1 MLSMVK
7 LIDPNVVPV
16 YELEIVYVHEI
27 QYRKDDIIVI
37 SDKLPKVTPLFAQI
51 RLLVMD
57 NTEKIFLFA
66 EVFKTVRF
74 SKQLRSF
81 CVERTTD
88 YRLIIPETLLFRRV
102 LNLGI
107 KMDILVISGPRK
119 CPIQIPIGSSIAEAR
134 NCFYIKKK
142 FEEYVEVA
150 ETTELHD
157 EDKIEIIQPQ
167 ILPSISSSIMSD
179 TQSNCYAI
187 TDISNQYQQYGS
199 CHPNS
204 NQDGLNQSELAF
216 QSPEAQQYDFHHLY
230 SSNPMVNCL
239 ALSIPHNDLTGNT
252 KEQRNLVASD
262 VSSEMFGDDYS
273 SNYVTE
279 KKVPLSAP
287 PPSFSDDVINYLTD
301 RQAVDPKDAMF
312 RAFIHEAH
320 QHYSTLYKDKGYRNQ
335 NSYKNIG
342 ITLIT
347 LYPKLATT
355 SYSTPWRLVSLVTHA
370 LSIRWRNKSADEKL
384 AFNGQ
389 RRQRNK
395 RKINNDKLENDDPDE
410 LSVTLHAPLPVTP
423 THVSSSASPT
433 LATSARCTRQ
443 MDLNSPLLYLLTTP
457 MRTIDGK
464 VEETAPDPQHLTPY
478 AKFVGEDI
486 HILFEGHLLYR
497 VTKLFGLHYVLVL
510 IIAIHYVFDRQYP

>member
-1 MLSMVK
+1 
-7 LIDPNVVPV
+7 
-16 YELEIVYVHEI
+16 
-27 QYRKDDIIVI
+27 
-37 SDKLPKVTPLFAQI
+37 
-51 RLLVMD
+51 
-57 NTEKIFLFA
+57 
-66 EVFKTVRF
+66 
-74 SKQLRSF
+74 
-81 CVERTTD
+81 
-88 YRLIIPETLLFRRV
+88 
-102 LNLGI
+102 GI

-134 NCFYIKKK
+134 SYISSLTDLQVSETCRLLLYKKK

-204 NQDGLNQSELAF
+204 NQDGLNQSVLAF

-230 SSNPMVNCL
+230 SSNPTVNCL

-287 PPSFSDDVINYLTD
+287 PPSFSDGVINYLTD

-347 LYPKLATT
+347 LYSKLATT
-355 SYSTPWRLVSLVTHA
+355 SYSTPWRLVTHA

-410 LSVTLHAPLPVTP
+410 LSGLSEKPINEMISLIPELKYELT
-423 THVSSSASPT
+423 
-433 LATSARCTRQ
+433 
-443 MDLNSPLLYLLTTP
+443 LLYDFGQLIKTRTTDQITTDIRAFLNKVNTYFQVP
-457 MRTIDGK
+457 LGRNQTESDMNGIGKLIQNLNEIDLFIA
-464 VEETAPDPQHLTPY
+464 ETAPDPQHLTPY